1 VIQRQRR
8 KHDSCGLRYYRN
20 YSETIGRDIIMTRE
34 TWEMWA
40 DDYQDYWE
48 AKGNYAE
55 EFEQDDIDAWK
66 EEEQKVIDE
75 LIQRMQGAYNDV

>member
-1 VIQRQRR
+1 
-8 KHDSCGLRYYRN
+8 
-20 YSETIGRDIIMTRE
+20 MTRE

-48 AKGNYAE
+48 AKSDYAE
-55 EFEQDDIDAWK
+55 EFEQDDIEAWK

-75 LIQRMQGAYNDV
+75 LRQRLYGTLERETQE